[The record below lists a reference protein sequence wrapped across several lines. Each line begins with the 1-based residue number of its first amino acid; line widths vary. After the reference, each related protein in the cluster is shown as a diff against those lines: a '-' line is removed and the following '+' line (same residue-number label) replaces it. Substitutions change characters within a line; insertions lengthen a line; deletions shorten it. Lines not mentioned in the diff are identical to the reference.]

1 MGSAPAATYAILM
14 AWGVAGPQA
23 LLLSALLARR
33 ADRVTATSQPVGLV
47 PQGPQEALP
56 VPPALRQAPQGPRAR
71 PGPPGLPVSPQA
83 PRAPL
88 GLPGLPAV
96 PQAPQA
102 LLGLPESPQAPLG
115 PPEFPQAPQGRRV
128 RSAPPASPQVLSAP
142 PGSPPE
148 QQARCPGPRVWSQ
161 VLPEWFPAPRAP
173 RAASRS
179 A

>member
-1 MGSAPAATYAILM
+1 MGSAPAATCAILM

-33 ADRVTATSQPVGLV
+33 ADGATATSQPVGLV

-56 VPPALRQAPQGPRAR
+56 VPLALRQAPQGPRAL
-71 PGPPGLPVSPQA
+71 PGP
-83 PRAPL
+83 
-88 GLPGLPAV
+88 
-96 PQAPQA
+96 
-102 LLGLPESPQAPLG
+102 PESPQAPQG
-115 PPEFPQAPQGRRV
+115 PQARRV
-128 RSAPPASPQVLSAP
+128 RPVPPASPQVRSAPPGFPQGPQARRVRPAPPGSPQVPPAP

-161 VLPEWFPAPRAP
+161 ALPEWFPAPRAH

>member
-1 MGSAPAATYAILM
+1 
-14 AWGVAGPQA
+14 VAGPQA

-56 VPPALRQAPQGPRAR
+56 VPLALRQVPQGLQAL
-71 PGPPGLPVSPQA
+71 PGQPGSPQALPGQPGSPQA
-83 PRAPL
+83 PRGLQA
-88 GLPGLPAV
+88 LPGQPGSPQG
-96 PQAPQA
+96 PQA
-102 LLGLPESPQAPLG
+102 
-115 PPEFPQAPQGRRV
+115 RRV
-128 RSAPPASPQVLSAP
+128 RPAP

-161 VLPEWFPAPRAP
+161 ALPEWFPAPRAP